1 MLRALQSTA
10 ANTLKGL
17 RMKKF
22 FLLAVSLGL
31 FLSGAAPAAEQIKIS
46 NLPVPSTGSPNIQA
60 GDIVPATRAGKTYG
74 LTANFGATCDS
85 NSWVKQIT
93 SIGGGVCVRP
103 AFSNMAGTL
112 GIAQGGT
119 GATTAIAARAA
130 LGLSSLD
137 PAAADGHLGG
147 VNYQLLD
154 SEFGPATAMSR
165 TFSER
170 FTDEI
175 FVRDFPGIKCD
186 TIEVYDI
193 SSTSGSATYTSAG
206 AYTYKAAHQGKVAY
220 VVTYVND
227 VPERVVGTGTVLS
240 GGGNTLVLSGGSA
253 AANRTGTK
261 QYMIIYGND
270 DTTGINNL
278 IAQATKKGAS
288 LIFPNGT
295 CSVSSSALIES
306 RVMLAGQSIRSSAII
321 ARPGM
326 TTAVVKSKNY
336 DALQGQPN
344 TNYGVNPL
352 TQAFYGIR
360 NMRIDGASF
369 AQTTPQKCVQ
379 LHGNAKYLDSV
390 EILNCSDPLE
400 TEAAFTYAYS
410 ATDPMSREEDYVN
423 NLFVRN
429 YTGMGW
435 RNRGGHDTQ
444 GGHILIYNSLA
455 STGWGYRQEGNANY
469 AGNGFFESLHVY
481 PGPNAIYIG
490 SGATRFGTLYTD
502 LGRTEVV
509 GSNVKVGQLKILGCG
524 YGLVDSCLKVSGAS
538 FEANVEFGWYWESA
552 ADLSNVIGVDIT
564 DSADGWRINMSD
576 AGVVN
581 SDTGAVVFR
590 NRANYGQLTGKIE
603 GANGVNGVC
612 VDMGGAMGVHNFSTE
627 VCTTHVKYASAPE
640 SFRNQMNFS
649 SFAQGGETAFDG
661 TPQASDIICS
671 PESGFLR
678 GCVSARSSLRAD
690 NGNILTLRPG
700 NATTN
705 YDFWFPEAAGAS
717 GAPMLSGGSG
727 SPHIYGAKSGNTN
740 TLATTTGTLTS
751 GNYAKWDANGNL
763 VDGGGGGGGGGTVTS
778 VAVSGGTTGLSVS
791 GSPITGSG
799 TITLGGTLAVANGGT
814 GGTDAATAKA
824 NLGLAAIASSGSAS
838 DLSSGTVAP
847 ARLGS
852 GTANSTTFL
861 RGDGVYAVPPGG
873 GGGSP
878 GGTTGQIQYNNA
890 GAFGGVTAVPLANGG
905 TGQTNYMQAQQALKT
920 RNYVIASNNTE
931 IPNNLYTNTNSV
943 MHNATTHYPGLAN
956 YSCPRVKY
964 VNWYSGTTSENQGGY
979 DFYLRAGWWDGF
991 KFTRLKFNGQV
1002 DVFVS
1007 KNYGEVWS
1015 DPDCS
1020 IRITSGKE
1028 FKVYTRRVAAEVL
1041 GSYNHMTNTSGQTFR
1056 QDGLI
1061 QGSDPTIDYTMGA
1074 GIAYG
1079 ATYLAPVISGGA
1091 ITSIPIDPNAKGINY
1106 TAGQNAFCYYGGA
1119 GANTPGA
1126 LYPGFGA
1133 GAGGFCNFS
1142 GSNGGTSSTITLGSG
1157 GSGYSSGNPPICGCG
1172 GAGTAGTGFGTP
1184 TSNYGP
1190 SAIVAIPDRPI
1201 ASVVVDGDSIAA
1213 GFTSVDGNGDIKGSH
1228 GLWEQ
1233 YIAGKVGVVKV
1244 ATAGESL
1251 LGRLSVGTRRTAFV
1265 QDILNQGVQISH
1277 VIIQLGTNDFLTNT
1291 NSNVVSVT
1299 QGYLGTLRDTYK
1311 NMGIP
1316 KVYGATVAPALTAGS
1331 NKVDLS
1337 LMTPFNVN
1345 HNAGGRVASYN
1356 TALLAGTPA
1365 MDGVVDIAAVLA
1377 DPSTPNLPRVN
1388 AFPAASRS
1396 CGTTSGSA
1404 VVTMSDT
1411 SGLFPT
1417 ATMGIAGTGIPAGA
1431 NISSVVTNTSVTMS
1445 ANATAT
1451 GSVTCS
1457 FTTAAMAGDG
1467 VHPSVAVG
1475 IPYSVANM
1483 PTIDFTVP

>member
-1 MLRALQSTA
+1 
-10 ANTLKGL
+10 
-17 RMKKF
+17 MKKF

-147 VNYQLLD
+147 VNYQLRD
-154 SEFGPATAMSR
+154 SEFGPATAMNR

-175 FVRDFPGIKCD
+175 FVRDFPDIKCD
-186 TIEVYDI
+186 TVEVYDI

-206 AYTYKAAHQGKVAY
+206 AYTYKAAHQGKAAY

-227 VPERVVGTGTVLS
+227 VPEEVVGTGTVLS

-253 AANRTGTK
+253 AANRTGAK
-261 QYMIIYGND
+261 QYMVIYGND

-288 LIFPNGT
+288 IIFPNGT

-321 ARPGM
+321 ARPGI

-369 AQTTPQKCVQ
+369 AQASPQKCVQ
-379 LHGNAKYLDSV
+379 LHGNAKYIDSV

-423 NLFVRN
+423 NLFIRN

-435 RNRGGHDTQ
+435 RNRGGHDAQ

-490 SGATRFGTLYTD
+490 TGATRFGTLYTD
-502 LGRTEVV
+502 LGRTEIV

-524 YGLVDSCLKVSGAS
+524 YGQVDSCLKVSGAN

-627 VCTTHVKYASAPE
+627 VCTTHVKYSAAPE

-671 PESGFLR
+671 TESGFLR
-678 GCVSARSSLRAD
+678 GCVSARTNLRAD
-690 NGNILTLRPG
+690 NGNILTLRPSD
-700 NATTN
+700 TTTAWEFF
-705 YDFWFPEAAGAS
+705 YPDAPGAAGT
-717 GAPMLSGGSG
+717 PMLSGGTG
-727 SPHIYGAKSGNTN
+727 NHHVYGDKTGNTN
-740 TLATTTGTLTS
+740 TFVTATGSLPS
-751 GNYAKWDANGNL
+751 GNYAKFDAFGNL
-763 VDGGGGGGGGGTVTS
+763 IDGGAGTGGTGTVTS
-778 VAVSGGTTGLSVS
+778 VAASGGTTGLSFT
-791 GSPITGSG
+791 GSPITDNG
-799 TITLGGTLAVANGGT
+799 TLTLTGTLG
-814 GGTDAATAKA
+814 
-824 NLGLAAIASSGSAS
+824 I
-838 DLSSGTVAP
+838 
-847 ARLGS
+847 
-852 GTANSTTFL
+852 
-861 RGDGVYAVPPGG
+861 
-873 GGGSP
+873 
-878 GGTTGQIQYNNA
+878 
-890 GAFGGVTAVPLANGG
+890 ANGG

-1061 QGSDPTIDYTMGA
+1061 QGSDPTVDYTMGA

-1079 ATYLAPVISGGA
+1079 ATYLTPVISGGA

-1106 TAGQNAFCYYGGA
+1106 TAGQNVFCYYGGA

-1126 LYPGFGA
+1126 LVPGTGA

-1157 GSGYSSGNPPICGCG
+1157 GSGYNSSNPPICGCG

-1316 KVYGATVAPALTAGS
+1316 KVYGATVAPALTSGS

-1377 DPSTPNLPRVN
+1377 DPGTPNLPRVN
-1388 AFPAASRS
+1388 AFPASSRS
-1396 CGTTSGSA
+1396 CSTTSGSA
-1404 VVTMSDT
+1404 VVTMTDT

-1417 ATMGIAGTGIPAGA
+1417 ATMGISGTGIPAGA
-1431 NISSVVTNTSVTMS
+1431 NISTIVTNTSVTMS

-1483 PTIDFTVP
+1483 PTINFTVP